1 MSWLCLGIFIEFIH
15 STFQIQIMVKID
27 LKKKSDLEIY
37 LSNFFSGFRR
47 NKNYSTVSSRLS
59 YLL

>member
-37 LSNFFSGFRR
+37 LSNIFFR
-47 NKNYSTVSSRLS
+47 V
-59 YLL
+59 